1 MWLVLAALLV
11 QSVDFQAD
19 GVKALNEQRYDAAV
33 ESLTKA
39 VASDPKDYGARFNL
53 ALAYSLAGKDA
64 EAIPHY
70 RTVLELKPGLY
81 EAELNLGMSL
91 LRSKDAAG
99 AIPYLRSAAAQRPK
113 EFRPALLL
121 ADALHQT
128 GSLPEAEAAYANAV
142 GLSAASA
149 AAELGLGQAL
159 AREGRRVDAEPH
171 FTKAA
176 GLDPKLK
183 GAMLELASLYESNH
197 QPAEAIAIYRNFPDN
212 PAAQERMGALLV
224 ESGHAADAIPALEA
238 AVAKSP
244 TNANRLALAQAYV
257 DSKQLDKASRLTAQ
271 VVGAEPRDLEV
282 RMFYG
287 RLLRDQRKY
296 ADAAQQFL
304 AAAQLQP
311 ESPKA
316 WSELAAVLVVAEQ
329 YPQAVAALDRVRG
342 LGAETAGH
350 YYFRAI
356 SLDHMH
362 QLKEALASYN
372 KFLEASQGKNPDEEF
387 KARQRVRIIQRELDK
402 R

>member
-1 MWLVLAALLV
+1 MWLLLVALLV
-11 QSVDFQAD
+11 QSADFLAD
-19 GVKALNEQRYDAAV
+19 GIKALNEQRYDAAV
-33 ESLTKA
+33 ESLAKA
-39 VASDPKDYGARFNL
+39 VAADPKDYGARFNL

-64 EAIPHY
+64 EAVPHY
-70 RTVLELKPGLY
+70 KTVLELKPGLY

-99 AIPYLRSAAAQRPK
+99 AIPYLKSAAAQRPK

-121 ADALHQT
+121 ADAFLQT
-128 GSLPEAEAAYANAV
+128 GSLLEAEAAYANAL

-159 AREGRRVDAEPH
+159 AREGRRSGAKPH
-171 FTKAA
+171 FRKA
-176 GLDPKLK
+176 GELDPKLK
-183 GAMLELASLYESNH
+183 DAILELASLYESNH

-224 ESGHAADAIPALEA
+224 ETGHAADAIPALEA
-238 AVAKSP
+238 AVAKPP
-244 TNANRLALAQAYV
+244 TSANRLALAQAYV
-257 DSKQLDKASRLTAQ
+257 ESKQLDKASPLAAQ
-271 VVGAEPRDLEV
+271 VAGAEPRDLEV

-296 ADAAQQFL
+296 TDAAQQFL

-311 ESPKA
+311 ESPKT

-362 QLKEALASYN
+362 QLKEALSSYN
-372 KFLEASQGKNPDEEF
+372 QFLEASQGKNPDEEF

-402 R
+402 K

>member
-1 MWLVLAALLV
+1 
-11 QSVDFQAD
+11 
-19 GVKALNEQRYDAAV
+19 
-33 ESLTKA
+33 
-39 VASDPKDYGARFNL
+39 
-53 ALAYSLAGKDA
+53 
-64 EAIPHY
+64 
-70 RTVLELKPGLY
+70 
-81 EAELNLGMSL
+81 
-91 LRSKDAAG
+91 
-99 AIPYLRSAAAQRPK
+99 
-113 EFRPALLL
+113 
-121 ADALHQT
+121 
-128 GSLPEAEAAYANAV
+128 
-142 GLSAASA
+142 
-149 AAELGLGQAL
+149 
-159 AREGRRVDAEPH
+159 
-171 FTKAA
+171 
-176 GLDPKLK
+176 
-183 GAMLELASLYESNH
+183 
-197 QPAEAIAIYRNFPDN
+197 
-212 PAAQERMGALLV
+212 
-224 ESGHAADAIPALEA
+224 
-238 AVAKSP
+238 
-244 TNANRLALAQAYV
+244 
-257 DSKQLDKASRLTAQ
+257 